1 MTIGQF
7 TAADWVERLA
17 QALTELATTQ
27 ERYRDEIVRHRQQRV
42 LLESDRPRW
51 RRAFDHPSRDLWDFY
66 WFMCAGKDQ
75 YYIGEYSSLCAALT
89 EVRRV
94 LAEHPAWAGLV
105 RPSGDRDEFWLQILA
120 HGSPGSLLKVISGLM
135 ARGMEVPRDGFRV
148 AAAELSGLLD
158 PGEERA
164 QIPVPTDLSVGYHIA
179 LFHGLRVH
187 EEVQLADNITLR
199 PLEQLAAFVDEDT
212 LEKIAPEVMRYN
224 RQQSLGALVQPFR
237 WKPEFRSDL
246 IPLVDRG
253 RAFFNEAEAFV
264 ELLAL
269 FHAAPVICL
278 SQIPDCI
285 HPTAAYLLGDS
296 PHNKRWSLP
305 TRSLDMF
312 AESIDLRVDALDAA
326 RKAFGE
332 RQSDNYQYCAPI
344 IGRLAE
350 ALARRGRFQAE
361 DKILDVAI
369 ALERMYELEGN
380 EISFK
385 LKMRAAAFLETST
398 AGRVQVLRDVK
409 KFYAVRSGIVH
420 KRKKPPS
427 AETIAATFTKGFE
440 VARRSVVKL
449 LQEGAPA
456 DWDEMVL
463 AETEPSAAKPQGSNG
478 TT

>member
-7 TAADWVERLA
+7 TAEDWVERLA

-27 ERYRDEIVRHRQQRV
+27 ARYRDEIVRHRQQRV

-51 RRAFDHPSRDLWDFY
+51 WRAFDHPSRDLWDFY
-66 WFMCAGKDQ
+66 SFTCAGKDQ

-105 RPSGDRDEFWLQILA
+105 GPSGDSDEFWLQILA
-120 HGSPGSLLKVISGLM
+120 HSSPGSLLKVISGLM

-179 LFHGLRVH
+179 LFHGLCVR

-199 PLEQLAAFVDEDT
+199 PLEQLTAFVDEDI
-212 LEKIAPEVMRYN
+212 LEDIAPEVIRYGD
-224 RQQSLGALVQPFR
+224 QQSLGALVQPFR
-237 WKPEFRSDL
+237 WKPEFRSGL

-269 FHAAPVICL
+269 FHATPVICL
-278 SQIPDCI
+278 AMIPDCI

-296 PHNKRWSLP
+296 PYNKRWSLSA
-305 TRSLDMF
+305 RSLDIF
-312 AESIDLRVDALDAA
+312 AESIDLRVDALAAA
-326 RKAFGE
+326 RKAFGA
-332 RQSDNYQYCAPI
+332 RQRDNYQYCAPI
-344 IGRLAE
+344 IARLAE
-350 ALARRGRFQAE
+350 ALARSGRFQAE

-380 EISFK
+380 DISFK

-463 AETEPSAAKPQGSNG
+463 AETEPSAAKSQGSNG